1 MKKAGKKGRSE
12 VTRKNIK
19 KVEKFLKKV
28 LTKRKRCDILFR
40 HSRRASSKRSLKIEQ
55 QIRKREYERT
65 EKLRSVSLI
74 LERNKKLLQKVK
86 EHQRILE
93 KR

>member
-1 MKKAGKKGRSE
+1 M
-12 VTRKNIK
+12 
-19 KVEKFLKKV
+19 
-28 LTKRKRCDILFR
+28 
-40 HSRRASSKRSLKIEQ
+40 KIEQ